1 MLLPPSL
8 RLVGAWHIT
17 EILQTSSQNNPLL
30 PRPPSAP
37 RKGCKQWIRTTAEG
51 TLWAWWHLQPQHC
64 SCEVRRPGAHS
75 RCAVWG
81 LSLSLSVPN
90 SGMPEKQEHLHYSTR
105 KLISKT
111 VHLNIH
117 QASESQFWLQALLLL
132 TLQLRPET
140 QEHDSDLPKAVLP
153 LSTTAASTGIL
164 ISTLSILSIWAT
176 AAKFKWKYINH
187 TNIP

>member
-1 MLLPPSL
+1 MVLEVVMEISAILLTCYCHLLSASWVPDTSL
-8 RLVGAWHIT
+8 RSFKPHPKT
-17 EILQTSSQNNPLL
+17 ILSSPGLPQPPEKAASSELGPQLKGLYKPGGTSSL
-30 PRPPSAP
+30 S
-37 RKGCKQWIRTTAEG
+37 TAHVKSGGQE
-51 TLWAWWHLQPQHC
+51 QI
-64 SCEVRRPGAHS
+64 PG
-75 RCAVWG
+75 V
-81 LSLSLSVPN
+81 LSGGSPCHLSVLN
-90 SGMPEKQEHLHYSTR
+90 SGMPEKPEHLHYSTH

-164 ISTLSILSIWAT
+164 ISTLSILSI
-176 AAKFKWKYINH
+176 
-187 TNIP
+187 